1 MKFLELHLKGFGKF
15 HDRTISFTDGI
26 NVIYGKNEAGKSTMH
41 TFIRGMLFGI
51 QPQRGRAS
59 KNDLYS
65 KYEPWENGGTYEGS
79 LRLEQNGHIYRIERS
94 FQKNRKSLTI
104 IDETAGKEIEPTR
117 AFMDQL
123 LCGLSETAYNNTI
136 SIGQLKSATDSSMVT
151 ELKNYIANMNT
162 SGNMALNITKATEY
176 LKKQKKALEA
186 QLTPQAAKSYTTL
199 LGEIK
204 ALERE
209 IASPEY
215 ENQLPAYQKQRTDA
229 RTLSQQKQSEKE
241 LLLEKAVKGRQV
253 LDQNQFS
260 NQQSIDDYSA
270 QTQDLYNEYL
280 DLERAA
286 GKKSRKV
293 MTVLPLILCILG
305 LGVSGYLLLSGTEAD
320 LSASLGVP
328 PVLLPIGSAGLGLV
342 FGLIGA
348 LTAFGTRRLKK
359 ELSLGSQALQET
371 FRRHLGDSAIS
382 EEAMNAFTARMN
394 DFKRLCTAT
403 ETSEAAVQSLTREIA
418 ALQQTQ
424 TDCNEIIEKQQK
436 NQWELEKKLELLANY
451 KTQAEGLKNSLA
463 ENERISQ
470 EIMAI
475 DLAQDTMTEL
485 STSIRDSFGL
495 HLNKTASDLI
505 KGITGGIYT
514 SMSIDENLNVFMNTP
529 TKLVPI
535 DQVSS
540 GPMDQ
545 IYLALR
551 LAAAKLIQDGKQEMP
566 LIFDDSFVLYDDER
580 LRTALKWLAASC
592 KGQVLLFTC
601 HQREAQMLTANQMV
615 YNYIEL

>member
-305 LGVSGYLLLSGTEAD
+305 LGVSGYLLLSGTAAD
-320 LSASLGVP
+320 LSASFGVP

-451 KTQAEGLKNSLA
+451 KTQAEGLKNSRA

-540 GPMDQ
+540 GTMDQ

>member
-260 NQQSIDDYSA
+260 NQQSIDDYNA

-280 DLERAA
+280 ELERAA

-293 MTVLPLILCILG
+293 MTVLPLMLCILG
-305 LGVSGYLLLSGTEAD
+305 LGVSGYLLLSGTAAD

-328 PVLLPIGSAGLGLV
+328 PVLLPVGSAGLGLV

-348 LTAFGTRRLKK
+348 LTALGTRRLKK

-403 ETSEAAVQSLTREIA
+403 EISEAAVQSLTREIA

-540 GPMDQ
+540 GTMDQ

>member
-286 GKKSRKV
+286 GKKSRKM

-305 LGVSGYLLLSGTEAD
+305 LGVSGYLLLSGAAAD

-328 PVLLPIGSAGLGLV
+328 PVLLPVGSAGLGLV
-342 FGLIGA
+342 FGLFGA
-348 LTAFGTRRLKK
+348 LTALGTRRLKK

-403 ETSEAAVQSLTREIA
+403 ETS
-418 ALQQTQ
+418 
-424 TDCNEIIEKQQK
+424 
-436 NQWELEKKLELLANY
+436 
-451 KTQAEGLKNSLA
+451 
-463 ENERISQ
+463 
-470 EIMAI
+470 
-475 DLAQDTMTEL
+475 
-485 STSIRDSFGL
+485 
-495 HLNKTASDLI
+495 
-505 KGITGGIYT
+505 
-514 SMSIDENLNVFMNTP
+514 
-529 TKLVPI
+529 
-535 DQVSS
+535 
-540 GPMDQ
+540 
-545 IYLALR
+545 
-551 LAAAKLIQDGKQEMP
+551 
-566 LIFDDSFVLYDDER
+566 
-580 LRTALKWLAASC
+580 
-592 KGQVLLFTC
+592 
-601 HQREAQMLTANQMV
+601 
-615 YNYIEL
+615 